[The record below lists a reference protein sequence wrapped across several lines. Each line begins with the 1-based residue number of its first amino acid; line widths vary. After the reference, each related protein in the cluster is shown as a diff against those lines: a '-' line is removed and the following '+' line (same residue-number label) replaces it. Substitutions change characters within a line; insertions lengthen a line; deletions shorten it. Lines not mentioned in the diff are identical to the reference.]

1 MKVKQH
7 ITNSY
12 EDTYSLGQLFSQEI
26 NLGNTILLY
35 GDLGAGKTAFV
46 KGVLKAFKYKY
57 DVTSPTFSLINEY
70 DAIKKVIHIDC
81 YREKNIERWINLG
94 IMDYFNNSTNIVIIE
109 WPEILEEIVPD
120 NSVKIQFNHLGDD
133 KREIIFI

>member
-46 KGVLKAFKYKY
+46 KGDYTKA
-57 DVTSPTFSLINEY
+57 T
-70 DAIKKVIHIDC
+70 
-81 YREKNIERWINLG
+81 EKIGFTLAEGKCNR
-94 IMDYFNNSTNIVIIE
+94 
-109 WPEILEEIVPD
+109 
-120 NSVKIQFNHLGDD
+120 
-133 KREIIFI
+133 